1 MDRIKPTKVQSFS
14 EGTPKGV
21 CMTKLFETA
30 RKGVVE

>member
-14 EGTPKGV
+14 EGTSRGV
-21 CMTKLFETA
+21 CRTKSFETA